1 MSSIS
6 MAQEKRE
13 AREAIENFGTIYLSY
28 DRGISCEDEL
38 RIIGVDIDLVK
49 QCLKMIDYYA
59 CCIKY
64 SGEYHK
70 TTDLDEQV
78 YELESE
84 LNRFKINGKK
94 LDYELG

>member
-13 AREAIENFGTIYLSY
+13 AREAIENFGTIYLSC

-38 RIIGVDIDLVK
+38 RIIGVNLDLVE

-59 CCIKY
+59 CSIKY

-70 TTDLDEQV
+70 AKYLDKETRK
-78 YELESE
+78 LKNH